1 MNKKAYS
8 VFCVILTALV
18 AMSAFA
24 VDDEI
29 VTRYL
34 TAANDQYSN
43 GNYAKAFSY
52 VNNVLSSYKEET
64 IPQNVDTL
72 AEVVYYSYLNQIKEA
87 KDTAAFDTVKEKLLE
102 FPYISS
108 DRINRIVKIINTY
121 EAQDVAWGADPTKPA
136 ATTVESSS
144 SNSNPVLRNT
154 LELQLALEKVKNEAA
169 AKATDETQKVND
181 AYQQKLLETQK
192 DAYESALSQLTSN
205 ANANTNAKTTES
217 TILTDKVFFLAI
229 IALAGIMVILFIIVI
244 INLVLNLNTSKK
256 QNEKFV
262 ETLKVV
268 SELVRMPAPGAT
280 APALPPTFNMD
291 GEVRLIGSMVKD
303 TGLPSGPT
311 TDTEKKELSDLAVKC
326 REIGTQIDTVTGR
339 KNNSKNVSEMIFKIA
354 QEMGISQTDA
364 TLLFSVGMVYDI
376 GFLEI
381 DPKLLQGN
389 QLTDA
394 QKYEIRN
401 HVKQGLAQIS
411 FVPEKYLSVFADGIQ
426 MHHENMDGSGYPE
439 GLQGARIP
447 FIARLIHVTE
457 SFTALVSRRN
467 YRSIYDKESAIDEL
481 RKKPGMY
488 DPEIV
493 DVLEKI
499 I

>member
-8 VFCVILTALV
+8 VFCVILAALV
-18 AMSAFA
+18 SLSAFA

-64 IPQNVDTL
+64 IPENVDTL
-72 AEVVYYSYLNQIKEA
+72 SEMVYYSYLNQIKNS
-87 KDTAAFDTVKEKLLE
+87 KDTSAFNAVKEKLLE
-102 FPYISS
+102 FPFVSS
-108 DRINRIVKIINTY
+108 ERINRIIKIINTY
-121 EAQDVAWGADPTKPA
+121 EAQDIAWGADPTKPA
-136 ATTVESSS
+136 ATADSSS
-144 SNSNPVLRNT
+144 GNSNPILRNT
-154 LELQLALEKVKNEAA
+154 LELQLALEKVKNEAVDA
-169 AKATDETQKVND
+169 TQKVND
-181 AYQQKLLETQK
+181 EYQKNLLDTQK
-192 DAYESALSQLTSN
+192 AAYESALAKATSN
-205 ANANTNAKTTES
+205 ASETTG
-217 TILTDKVFFLAI
+217 LTDKVFFLAI
-229 IALAGIMVILFIIVI
+229 LALAGIMVILFIIVI
-244 INLVLNLNTSKK
+244 INLMLNFNTSKK
-256 QNEKFV
+256 QNEKFE

-268 SELVRMPAPGAT
+268 SELVRMPAPGVS

-311 TDTEKKELSDLAVKC
+311 TDTEKKELSELAVKC

-339 KNNSKNVSEMIFKIA
+339 KNNSKNVAEMIFKIA

-381 DPKLLQGN
+381 DPKLLQAN

-394 QKYEIRN
+394 QKHEIRN

-467 YRSIYDKESAIDEL
+467 YRNIYDKESAIDEL
-481 RKKPGMY
+481 RKKPGIY

>member
-1 MNKKAYS
+1 MNKKAFS
-8 VFCVILTALV
+8 VFCVILV
-18 AMSAFA
+18 AFVSLSVFA

-52 VNNVLSSYKEET
+52 VNNVLSSYKAET
-64 IPQNVDTL
+64 IPENVDTL
-72 AEVVYYSYLNQIKEA
+72 SEMVYYSYLNQIKDT
-87 KDTAAFDTVKEKLLE
+87 KDTKAFNAVKEKLLE
-102 FPYISS
+102 FPFVSS
-108 DRINRIVKIINTY
+108 ERINRTIKIINTY
-121 EAQDVAWGADPTKPA
+121 EAQDSAWGADPTKPA
-136 ATTVESSS
+136 TSADSSS
-144 SNSNPVLRNT
+144 GNSNPILRNT

-181 AYQQKLLETQK
+181 EYQQKLLDTQK
-192 DAYESALSQLTSN
+192 AAYESALEKATSN
-205 ANANTNAKTTES
+205 AKATEA
-217 TILTDKVFFLAI
+217 TGLTDKVFFLAI

-244 INLVLNLNTSKK
+244 INLVLNLSTSKK

-268 SELVRMPAPGAT
+268 SEFVRMPAPGISS
-280 APALPPTFNMD
+280 PALPPTFNMD
-291 GEVRLIGSMVKD
+291 AEVKLIGSMVKD

-339 KNNSKNVSEMIFKIA
+339 KNNSKNVAEMIFKIA

-381 DPKLLQGN
+381 DPKLLQAN

-394 QKYEIRN
+394 QKHEIRN
-401 HVKQGLAQIS
+401 HVRQGLAQIS

-439 GLQGARIP
+439 GLQGSRIP
-447 FIARLIHVTE
+447 FIARLIHVAE

-488 DPEIV
+488 DSEIV
-493 DVLEKI
+493 DVLERI

>member
-8 VFCVILTALV
+8 VFCVILAALV
-18 AMSAFA
+18 SISAFA

-52 VNNVLSSYKEET
+52 VNNVLNSYKEET
-64 IPQNVDTL
+64 IPQNVETL
-72 AEVVYYSYLNQIKEA
+72 AEMTYYSYLNQIKDS
-87 KDTAAFDTVKEKLLE
+87 KDTTAFNAVKEKLLE

-108 DRINRIVKIINTY
+108 ERINRIIKIINTY

-136 ATTVESSS
+136 VTADSSS
-144 SNSNPVLRNT
+144 SGNTGSNSNPVLRNT
-154 LELQLALEKVKNEAA
+154 LELQLALEKVKNEAT
-169 AKATDETQKVND
+169 AKATDETQKVNNE
-181 AYQQKLLETQK
+181 YQQKLLETQK
-192 DAYESALSQLTSN
+192 AAYESALAQL
-205 ANANTNAKTTES
+205 ANKNDKAAES
-217 TILTDKVFFLAI
+217 TGLTDKVFFLAI

-244 INLVLNLNTSKK
+244 VNLVLNLNTSKK
-256 QNEKFV
+256 QNDKFV

-268 SELVRMPAPGAT
+268 SELVRMPAPGVQ

-326 REIGTQIDTVTGR
+326 REIGTQIDNVTGR
-339 KNNSKNVSEMIFKIA
+339 KNNSKNVAEMIFKIA
-354 QEMGISQTDA
+354 QEMGITQTDA

-381 DPKLLQGN
+381 DPKLLQAS

-394 QKYEIRN
+394 QKHEIRN
-401 HVKQGLAQIS
+401 HVRQGLAQIS

-439 GLQGARIP
+439 GLQGTRIP
-447 FIARLIHVTE
+447 FIARLIHVAE

-467 YRSIYDKESAIDEL
+467 YRNIYDKESAIDEL